1 MGYFMGEYDEKL
13 MVESEL
19 EIILFKLCSLKY
31 II

>member
-13 MVESEL
+13 MVEREL